1 MAGAVML
8 VTGRLVGNLA
18 MVTAALTEAVMWVAV
33 LSAAVETGL
42 VEMVDHLEGAMVG
55 EEIGVAEKA
64 LEGQAVA
71 LVTAVQEL
79 AAVQAVVETTVPLMA
94 QVLLVEADSG
104 AGELVDVA
112 VGVAKEVA
120 MDMAIQGTVE
130 VASVVWK
137 VASMVVAS
145 AVQVVANV
153 VVEVAPKV
161 RGEEVVMVA
170 VACSSCSQHN
180 LQTCT

>member
-1 MAGAVML
+1 ML

-120 MDMAIQGTVE
+120 IEVAMDMAIQGTVE